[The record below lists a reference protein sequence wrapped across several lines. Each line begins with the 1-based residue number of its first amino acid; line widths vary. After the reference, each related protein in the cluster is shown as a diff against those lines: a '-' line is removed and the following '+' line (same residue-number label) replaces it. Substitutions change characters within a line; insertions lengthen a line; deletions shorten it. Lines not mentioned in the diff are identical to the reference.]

1 MSDRETITYRIR
13 ELDPDMITPPQK
25 HEKRCTEDSKCNYA
39 KIFPSIDVIKKS
51 IGFLK

>member
-25 HEKRCTEDSKCNYA
+25 TRKEMYR
-39 KIFPSIDVIKKS
+39 
-51 IGFLK
+51 GQ